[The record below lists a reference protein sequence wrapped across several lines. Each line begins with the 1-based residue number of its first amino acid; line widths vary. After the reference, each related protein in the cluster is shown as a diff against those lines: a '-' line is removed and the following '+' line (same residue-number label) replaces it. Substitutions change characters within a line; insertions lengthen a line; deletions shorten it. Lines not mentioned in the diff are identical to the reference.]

1 MTKPSNFH
9 PDLKE
14 EDIIKVAQL
23 ITSAYEEAVDHMLED
38 KGDTNWGLGCRR
50 YEWARQNIRLAAGTF
65 YHPYLKILEDDGN
78 KFTFL
83 IGGVPVRFK
92 RGESENMDK
101 KVFAQYRV
109 EAAQLS
115 LLTFSGISDPC
126 ELSWRMVM
134 EVDALGEVIR
144 AVFIG
149 ANEHGVAKCF
159 WEVPHTKLRA
169 APVAVLNEK
178 DDGVDLA
185 PAKVGFKTAKKKKDN
200 Q

>member
-1 MTKPSNFH
+1 MTKPSDFH

-50 YEWARQNIRLAAGTF
+50 YEWARQNIRQAAGTLE
-65 YHPYLKILEDDGN
+65 HPYLTILEDDGN

-83 IGGVPVRFK
+83 VGRVPVRFK

-101 KVFAQYRV
+101 KVFTQYRV

-115 LLTFSGISDPC
+115 LLSFSGISDPC

-134 EVDALGEVIR
+134 EVDSFGDVIR

-149 ANEHGVAKCF
+149 ATESGFVKCF
-159 WEVPHTKLRA
+159 WEVPHAKLRA
-169 APVAVLNEK
+169 APVAVLNLK
-178 DDGVDLA
+178 DDGIDLA
-185 PAKVGFKTAKKKKDN
+185 PAKVSLKSAKSKESV